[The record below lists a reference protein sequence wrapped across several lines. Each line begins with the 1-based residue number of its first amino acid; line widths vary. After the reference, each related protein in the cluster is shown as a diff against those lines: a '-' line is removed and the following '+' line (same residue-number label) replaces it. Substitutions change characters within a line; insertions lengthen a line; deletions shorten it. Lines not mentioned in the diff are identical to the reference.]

1 MIVYID
7 VLFVINLIINY
18 FILLAVS
25 QLLKRQDRRIRIF
38 AGAALGA
45 VYGSLMFFPQL
56 SFLYTA
62 ILKLA
67 LSVTIVAVSFKCH
80 SVKNLLT
87 LLFYF
92 YIISMLFGGII
103 YAVELFFAPSILY
116 VKNGIAYIDI
126 SPLYLILLSAACYI
140 VIKLLSRVLHRNV
153 NTEDKYIIKI
163 VVEGKSVL
171 LTSLLDNGNDLRDA
185 ISGSPVVIAEYRR
198 VEPLIPIELRNIFK
212 TGKIADT
219 ELLDAVGFSRRFR
232 IVPYGSVG
240 NTGGILPA
248 FRPDK
253 LIVESAG
260 IVTSD
265 VLIALTNKRL
275 SDDGR
280 FTVLLNQGIFEA
292 RVEKST
298 EEITSK

>member
-25 QLLKRQDRRIRIF
+25 QLLKRQDKRIRIF

-280 FTVLLNQGIFEA
+280 FTVLLNPGIFEA